1 MRVCGVKGTIHIPLM
16 SGTLI
21 DDNNCYYDEEVLK
34 QACSKAKDLPLILKM
49 DYGSSVTGIVE
60 KMEYTFTEI
69 IIHIR
74 FRAVGT
80 EEEHS
85 GVIIDDKVIKI
96 QDTLFKAF
104 GISVN

>member
-1 MRVCGVKGTIHIPLM
+1 M
-16 SGTLI
+16 
-21 DDNNCYYDEEVLK
+21 E
-34 QACSKAKDLPLILKM
+34 ACSKAKDLPLILKM
-49 DYGSSVTGIVE
+49 DYGSSVTGIIE

-69 IIHIR
+69 IVHII

-85 GVIIDDKVIKI
+85 AVIIDDKIIKI
-96 QDTLFKAF
+96 KDTTFVGF

>member
-1 MRVCGVKGTIHIPLM
+1 MRVCNVKGTIHIPLM

-34 QACSKAKDLPLILKM
+34 KACSQAEKLPLILKM
-49 DYGSSVTGIVE
+49 DFGASVTGIIE
-60 KMEYTFTEI
+60 KIEYNFTELIVHI
-69 IIHIR
+69 I

-85 GVIIDDKVIKI
+85 AVIIDDKVIKI
-96 QDTLFKAF
+96 QDTRFTAF

>member
-1 MRVCGVKGTIHIPLM
+1 MRICNVKGTLHIPLM

-34 QACSKAKDLPLILKM
+34 KACEKAEKLPLILKM
-49 DYGSSVTGIVE
+49 DYGASVTGIIE

-69 IIHIR
+69 IVHII

-85 GVIIDDKVIKI
+85 AVIIDDKVIKI